1 MSLEIHENIQLK
13 HFSLLQLKS
22 MFKEIQTEHKL
33 LKYHKIYGIN
43 KFDLVCL
50 LENSELFD
58 CNYFDYIKL
67 KINNKK
73 FYLYKKKTYDKGRK
87 CYKIYKEQK
96 MVTLDFS

>member
-22 MFKEIQTEHKL
+22 MFKELQLEDLL

-43 KFDLVCL
+43 KYDLVCL
-50 LENSELFD
+50 LENTDLFD

-73 FYLYKKKTYDKGRK
+73 YYLYKKKHT
-87 CYKIYKEQK
+87 IKEGSVIKYIKNKK
-96 MVTLDFS
+96 M